1 MAQNAS
7 PDVVAMRRALVLA
20 RRALGNTSPNPLVGA
35 VVVRKG
41 RILGEGYHHRAGQPH
56 AEIEALR
63 DCRDRGHDPRGA
75 TLVVTL
81 EPCSTTGRTP
91 PCTQAILEAGLRRVV
106 VGTVDPNPHH
116 AGRGL
121 TLLRETGLEVVEDV
135 CRAEAEALN
144 PGFNHWIVHRRP
156 LITLKAAM
164 TLDGKIATTRGD
176 SRWITGE
183 AARRVVMRLRQENDA
198 ILVGIG
204 TVLADDPQL
213 TIRRG
218 RTPRC
223 GLRIVL
229 DSRARIP
236 LTSQLLTDA
245 FAGNTLVVVGD
256 RAPKTRI
263 DRIQARSKVW
273 VAPTRDGR
281 ICLSAL
287 CTELGRRGITSVL
300 VEGGGEV
307 HAGFLQEHLAHRI
320 AFFYAPKIV
329 GGREAPRSVGGIGW
343 ETLGEAPRLEGVRWR
358 TVGDDLLLTA
368 SIRSPERP

>member
-1 MAQNAS
+1 
-7 PDVVAMRRALVLA
+7 MRRALALA

-35 VVVRKG
+35 VVVRNG
-41 RILGEGYHHRAGQPH
+41 RILGEGYHHRAGEPH

-91 PCTQAILEAGLRRVV
+91 PCTRAILEAGFRRVV
-106 VGTVDPNPHH
+106 VGAVDTNPHH

-121 TLLRETGLEVVEDV
+121 TLLREAGLEVVEGV
-135 CRAEAEALN
+135 CRAEAEGLN

-156 LITLKAAM
+156 LVTLKAAM

-183 AARRVVMRLRQENDA
+183 ASRRVVMRLRQEHDA

-218 RTPRC
+218 RIGSS
-223 GLRIVL
+223 GL
-229 DSRARIP
+229 SSIP
-236 LTSQLLTDA
+236 
-245 FAGNTLVVVGD
+245 
-256 RAPKTRI
+256 
-263 DRIQARSKVW
+263 
-273 VAPTRDGR
+273 
-281 ICLSAL
+281 
-287 CTELGRRGITSVL
+287 RRG
-300 VEGGGEV
+300 
-307 HAGFLQEHLAHRI
+307 FR
-320 AFFYAPKIV
+320 
-329 GGREAPRSVGGIGW
+329 
-343 ETLGEAPRLEGVRWR
+343 
-358 TVGDDLLLTA
+358 
-368 SIRSPERP
+368 

>member
-1 MAQNAS
+1 
-7 PDVVAMRRALVLA
+7 MRRALVLA

-75 TLVVTL
+75 TLAVTL

-91 PCTQAILEAGLRRVV
+91 PCTQAILAAGLRRVV

-121 TLLRETGLEVVEDV
+121 TLLREAGLEVVEDV

-263 DRIQARSKVW
+263 NRIQARSKVW

-329 GGREAPRSVGGIGW
+329 GGREAARSVGGIGW

>member
-1 MAQNAS
+1 
-7 PDVVAMRRALVLA
+7 MRRALVLA

-35 VVVRKG
+35 VVIRNG

-56 AEIEALR
+56 AEIEAIR
-63 DCRDRGHDPRGA
+63 DCRERGHDPRGA

-91 PCTQAILEAGLRRVV
+91 PCTRAILKAGFRRVV
-106 VGTVDPNPHH
+106 VGAVDPNPDH

-121 TLLRETGLEVVEDV
+121 ALLRKAGVTVVEGV
-135 CRAEAEALN
+135 LRTEAEALN

-156 LITLKAAM
+156 LVTLKAAM
-164 TLDGKIATTRGD
+164 TLDGKIATSQGN

-183 AARRVVMRLRQENDA
+183 ASRRVVMRLRQEHDA
-198 ILVGIG
+198 VLVGIG

-218 RTPRC
+218 GKTRC

-236 LTSQLLTDA
+236 ITSRLLTDP
-245 FAGNTLVVVGD
+245 FASNTLVVVGEGAAKA
-256 RAPKTRI
+256 RVNRI
-263 DRIQARSKVW
+263 RSLATVW
-273 VAPTRDGR
+273 VAPLHDGR
-281 ICLSAL
+281 IALPAL
-287 CTELGRRGITSVL
+287 CAELGRRGITSVL

-307 HAGFLQEHLAHRI
+307 HAGFLRERLAQRI

-343 ETLGEAPRLEGVRWR
+343 ESLEEAPRIEGARWR
-358 TVGDDLLLTA
+358 ALGDDLLLTA
-368 SIRSPERP
+368 SIQNG

>member
-1 MAQNAS
+1 MARSAS
-7 PDVVAMRRALVLA
+7 PDVAAMRRALVLA

-35 VVVRKG
+35 VVLRNG

-56 AEIEALR
+56 AEIEALQ
-63 DCRDRGHDPRGA
+63 DCRSRGHDPRGA

-91 PCTQAILEAGLRRVV
+91 PCTRAILDAGLRRVV
-106 VGTVDPNPHH
+106 VGAVDPNPHH

-121 TLLRETGLEVVEDV
+121 ALLREAGLEVVEDV

-144 PGFNHWIVHRRP
+144 PGFNHWIVHRHP
-156 LITLKAAM
+156 LVTLTAGM

-183 AARRVVMRLRQENDA
+183 ASRRLVMRLRQEHDA

-218 RTPRC
+218 RSIRC

-229 DSRARIP
+229 DSKARIP
-236 LTSQLLTDA
+236 LTSRLLTDA
-245 FAGNTLVVVGD
+245 FSGNTLVVVGD
-256 RAPKTRI
+256 RAPKTRVDHI
-263 DRIQARSKVW
+263 RARSKVW
-273 VAPTRDGR
+273 VAPTQNGR
-281 ICLSAL
+281 VSLPAL
-287 CTELGRRGITSVL
+287 CMELGRQSITSVL

-307 HAGFLQEHLAHRI
+307 HAGFLRERLAHRI

-329 GGREAPRSVGGIGW
+329 GGREAPRAVSGIGW
-343 ETLGEAPRLEGVRWR
+343 ESLEEAPRLDGIRWR
-358 TVGDDLLLTA
+358 AVGDDLLLTA
-368 SIRSPERP
+368 LVRHPEGS

>member
-1 MAQNAS
+1 MARSAS
-7 PDVVAMRRALVLA
+7 PDVAAMRRALVLA

-35 VVVRKG
+35 VVLRNG

-56 AEIEALR
+56 AEIEALQ
-63 DCRDRGHDPRGA
+63 DCRSRGHDPRGA

-91 PCTQAILEAGLRRVV
+91 PCTRAILDAGLRRVV
-106 VGTVDPNPHH
+106 VGAVDPNPHH

-121 TLLRETGLEVVEDV
+121 ALLREAGLEVVEDV

-144 PGFNHWIVHRRP
+144 PGFNHWIVHRHP
-156 LITLKAAM
+156 LVTLKAGM

-183 AARRVVMRLRQENDA
+183 ASRRLVMRLRQEHDA

-218 RTPRC
+218 RSIRC

-229 DSRARIP
+229 DSKARIP
-236 LTSQLLTDA
+236 LTSRLLTDA
-245 FAGNTLVVVGD
+245 FSGNTLVVVGD
-256 RAPKTRI
+256 RAPKTRVDHI
-263 DRIQARSKVW
+263 RARSKVW
-273 VAPTRDGR
+273 VAPTQNGR
-281 ICLSAL
+281 VSLPAL
-287 CTELGRRGITSVL
+287 CMELGRQSITSVL

-307 HAGFLQEHLAHRI
+307 HAGFLRERLAHRI

-329 GGREAPRSVGGIGW
+329 GGREAPRAVSGIGW
-343 ETLGEAPRLEGVRWR
+343 ESLEEAPRLDGIRWR
-358 TVGDDLLLTA
+358 AVGDDLLLTA
-368 SIRSPERP
+368 LVRHPEGS

>member
-1 MAQNAS
+1 MARSAS
-7 PDVVAMRRALVLA
+7 PDVAAMRRALVLA

-35 VVVRKG
+35 VVLRNG

-56 AEIEALR
+56 AEIEALQ
-63 DCRDRGHDPRGA
+63 DCHSRGHDPRGA

-91 PCTQAILEAGLRRVV
+91 PCTRAILDAGLRRVV

-121 TLLRETGLEVVEDV
+121 ALLRESGIEVVENV

-144 PGFNHWIVHRRP
+144 PGFNHWIVHRHP
-156 LITLKAAM
+156 LVTLKAGM
-164 TLDGKIATTRGD
+164 TLDGKIATSRGD

-183 AARRVVMRLRQENDA
+183 ASRRLVMRLRQEHDA

-218 RTPRC
+218 RSTRC

-229 DSRARIP
+229 DSKARIP
-236 LTSQLLTDA
+236 LTSRLLTDA
-245 FAGNTLVVVGD
+245 FACNTLVIVGD
-256 RAPKTRI
+256 RAPKARV
-263 DRIQARSKVW
+263 DRIQSRSKVW
-273 VAPTRDGR
+273 VAPTQDGR
-281 ICLSAL
+281 VALPAL
-287 CTELGRRGITSVL
+287 CMELGRRDITSVL

-307 HAGFLQEHLAHRI
+307 HAGFLRERLAHRI

-343 ETLGEAPRLEGVRWR
+343 ESLKEAPRLDGVRWR
-358 TVGDDLLLTA
+358 AAGDDLLLTG
-368 SIRSPERP
+368 SVQYPEQS

>member
-1 MAQNAS
+1 
-7 PDVVAMRRALVLA
+7 MRRALALA

-56 AEIEALR
+56 AEIEAIR
-63 DCRDRGHDPRGA
+63 DCRESGHNPRGA

-91 PCTQAILEAGLRRVV
+91 PCTKAILEAGFRRVV
-106 VGTVDPNPHH
+106 VGAVDPNPHH

-121 TLLRETGLEVVEDV
+121 TLLREAGLDVVEGV

-156 LITLKAAM
+156 LVTLKAAM

-183 AARRVVMRLRQENDA
+183 ASRRLVMRLRQVHDA

-218 RTPRC
+218 RRTRC

-245 FAGNTLVVVGD
+245 FASNTLVVVGD
-256 RAPKTRI
+256 RAPNARV
-263 DRIQARSKVW
+263 DRIRARSKVW
-273 VAPTRDGR
+273 IAPTQEGR
-281 ICLSAL
+281 ISLPAL
-287 CTELGRRGITSVL
+287 CMELGRQGITSVL

-307 HAGFLQEHLAHRI
+307 HAGFLQDHLAHRI

-343 ETLGEAPRLEGVRWR
+343 ESLAEAPRLDGPRWR
-358 TVGDDLLLTA
+358 SVGDDLLLTA
-368 SIRSPERP
+368 SIRYPERP

>member
-1 MAQNAS
+1 MALSTPQETT
-7 PDVVAMRRALVLA
+7 AMRRALVLA

-35 VVVRKG
+35 VVIRNG
-41 RILGEGYHHRAGQPH
+41 RILGEGYHHRAGHPH
-56 AEIEALR
+56 AEIEAIQ
-63 DCRDRGHDPRGA
+63 DCHDRGHDPRGA

-91 PCTQAILEAGLRRVV
+91 PCTRAILEAGFRRVI
-106 VGTVDPNPHH
+106 VGAVDPNPDHS
-116 AGRGL
+116 GRGL
-121 TLLRETGLEVVEDV
+121 ALLRKAGVTVVDGV
-135 CRAEAEALN
+135 CRAQAEALN
-144 PGFNHWIVHRRP
+144 PGFNHWIVHRSP

-183 AARRVVMRLRQENDA
+183 ASRRVVMRLRQEHDA

-218 RTPRC
+218 QKTRC
-223 GLRIVL
+223 GLRVVL

-236 LTSQLLTDA
+236 VTSRLLTDA
-245 FAGNTLVVVGD
+245 FAPNTLVVVGE
-256 RAPKTRI
+256 RAPKARV
-263 DRIQARSKVW
+263 DRIRSLAKVW
-273 VAPTRDGR
+273 VAPLHRDR
-281 ICLSAL
+281 ISLTAL
-287 CTELGRRGITSVL
+287 CTELGRQGTTSVL

-307 HAGFLQEHLAHRI
+307 HAAFLRERLAHRI

-329 GGREAPRSVGGIGW
+329 GGREAPRSVGGTGW
-343 ETLGEAPRLEGVRWR
+343 ESLEEAPRLDGIQWR
-358 TVGDDLLLTA
+358 SIGDDLLLRA
-368 SIRSPERP
+368 SVRYP

>member
-1 MAQNAS
+1 
-7 PDVVAMRRALVLA
+7 MRRALALA

-35 VVVRKG
+35 VVVRNG
-41 RILGEGYHHRAGQPH
+41 RILGECYHHRAGEPH

-63 DCRDRGHDPRGA
+63 DCRDRGHNPRGA

-91 PCTQAILEAGLRRVV
+91 PCTQAILDAGFRRVV
-106 VGTVDPNPHH
+106 VGAVDPNLHH

-121 TLLRETGLEVVEDV
+121 TLLREAGLQVVEGV

-144 PGFNHWIVHRRP
+144 PGFNYWIVHRRP
-156 LITLKAAM
+156 LLTLKAGM

-183 AARRVVMRLRQENDA
+183 ASRRVVMRLRQEHDA

-218 RTPRC
+218 RKTRC
-223 GLRIVL
+223 GLRIIL

-236 LTSQLLTDA
+236 LTSQLLTDE
-245 FAGNTLVVVGD
+245 FAGKTLVVVGD
-256 RAPKTRI
+256 RAPKARV
-263 DRIQARSKVW
+263 DRIRARSKVW
-273 VAPTRDGR
+273 IAPTQEGR
-281 ICLSAL
+281 ISLPAL
-287 CTELGRRGITSVL
+287 CVELGRQGITSVL

-329 GGREAPRSVGGIGW
+329 GGREAARSVGGIGW
-343 ETLGEAPRLEGVRWR
+343 ESLEEAPRLNGIRWR
-358 TVGDDLLLTA
+358 SVGDDLLLTA
-368 SIRSPERP
+368 SIQYPERP